1 MSFVFYLNKI
11 REFLLLFFKKPIEKL
26 IFFLLFTSLQKIQF
40 TNGIHKL
47 NESIDELNKQ
57 LIESRNVHDQL
68 NADFE
73 KIYQE
78 NNELRQKY
86 AQTHDSLLDTQNSFN
101 TYKGK
106 NCRFFF
112 KFF

>member
-1 MSFVFYLNKI
+1 M
-11 REFLLLFFKKPIEKL
+11 
-26 IFFLLFTSLQKIQF
+26 LFTSLQKIQF

-86 AQTHDSLLDTQNSFN
+86 AQTHDSLLDTQNSFS

-106 NCRFFF
+106 NCRFLFQIF
-112 KFF
+112 LTASNKKRKTTNSLILILVKVFI